1 MNSFQNDFLSAVKNI
16 QEFCVSRALY
26 NDTKYE
32 TKEEEYYSITSDVI
46 YSIMELLDGYGDFR
60 IGKIGIVNIDTGET
74 IKDPFIELHDKV
86 TDYIK
91 E

>member
-1 MNSFQNDFLSAVKNI
+1 MNSFQNDFFNAIKTI
-16 QEFCVSRALY
+16 QEFCVSKALS
-26 NDTKYE
+26 NDTVYE

-46 YSIMELLDGYGDFR
+46 YGIMELLDGYGNFG
-60 IGKIGIVNIDTGET
+60 IGNMDIVNNDTGET
-74 IKDPFIELHDKV
+74 IKDPFIELHDTV